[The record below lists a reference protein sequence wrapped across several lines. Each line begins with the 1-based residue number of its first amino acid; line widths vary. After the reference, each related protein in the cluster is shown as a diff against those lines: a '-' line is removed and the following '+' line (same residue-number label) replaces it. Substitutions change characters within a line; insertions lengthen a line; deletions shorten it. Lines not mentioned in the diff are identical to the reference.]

1 MTDFSI
7 ADDLNLHDS
16 EVERCL
22 KILAQLQVKYA
33 QRPASFENLVSL
45 SNEAMDLFDKAGF
58 IATVSVLENGL
69 PKLPPTITI
78 QGRVT
83 AKEFDPERQQWEV
96 KKEVARD
103 QQVKEFLA
111 KGGTKD
117 ESVKTPEA
125 VIDAPEVQQEES

>member
-16 EVERCL
+16 EVEACL

-33 QRPASFENLVSL
+33 KRPATFENLVSL
-45 SNEAMDLFDKAGF
+45 SNEAMDKFEKAGF
-58 IATVSVLENGL
+58 IATISVFEQGM
-69 PKLPPTITI
+69 PKLPPEITI
-78 QGRVT
+78 QSRVS

-96 KKEVARD
+96 KKEVASD
-103 QQVKEFLA
+103 QQVKDFLK

-117 ESVKTPEA
+117 QTASTPEA
-125 VIDAPEVQQEES
+125 IIDAPEVQTEE